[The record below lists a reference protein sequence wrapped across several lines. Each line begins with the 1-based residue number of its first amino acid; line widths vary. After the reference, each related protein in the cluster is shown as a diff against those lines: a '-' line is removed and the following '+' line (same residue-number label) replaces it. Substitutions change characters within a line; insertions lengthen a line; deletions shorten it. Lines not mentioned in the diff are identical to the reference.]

1 MTIND
6 LYEILLSNNP
16 SIQIKNNEKE
26 LFKLIPEL
34 EKCKGFNQNNDW
46 HIYDVY
52 EHILHVVD
60 YVDNDIILRLAALF
74 HDIGKPLVYKE
85 DINGVGHFYGHWTK
99 SQDIFDL
106 FALTHGIDDNISFM
120 VSNLILFH
128 DKNIGKLND
137 YDLNG
142 LYKLFGYNGI
152 ELLFK
157 LKDADL
163 LAQNSKYHYL
173 LNDYEEQKKKILLKY

>member
-26 LFKLIPEL
+26 LFRLIPEL

-106 FALTHGIDDNISFM
+106 FALTHGIDDNIGFM

>member
-1 MTIND
+1 MNIND
-6 LYEILLSNNP
+6 LYDILLSNKP

-26 LFKLIPEL
+26 LFRLIPEL

-74 HDIGKPLVYKE
+74 HDVCKPLVYTE
-85 DINGVGHFYGHWTK
+85 DINGIGHFYGHWTK
-99 SQDIFDL
+99 SQDVFDL
-106 FALTHGIDDNISFM
+106 FALTHGIDDNICFM